1 MSIRALIVD
10 DEQKARNVLNALL
23 TDNFSD
29 VEVVD
34 QVEDVPTAVRSINR
48 HKPDVVF
55 LDVEMPGYNGFQ
67 LLDFFDKI
75 DFNIIF
81 TTAYSEY
88 AIQAFQVSAVDY
100 LLKPLQIE
108 QLELAIEKLKGKSV
122 EQNREVF
129 DNLKENIANNS
140 IRKIALPT
148 SSGIL
153 FVKVEDIVYLKA
165 EGSYTNFYMSNGKQ
179 VLVSRKIKEYEAALS
194 NENRFY
200 RPHRSYV
207 INADR
212 ITEYVK
218 ADGGSVVLD
227 NGDSIPIS
235 REIKDEFL
243 NYLGMR

>member
-108 QLELAIEKLKGKSV
+108 QLETAIEKLKGKNV

-153 FVKVEDIVYLKA
+153 FVKIEDIVYLKA
-165 EGSYTNFYMSNGKQ
+165 DGSYTNFFLTNGKQ